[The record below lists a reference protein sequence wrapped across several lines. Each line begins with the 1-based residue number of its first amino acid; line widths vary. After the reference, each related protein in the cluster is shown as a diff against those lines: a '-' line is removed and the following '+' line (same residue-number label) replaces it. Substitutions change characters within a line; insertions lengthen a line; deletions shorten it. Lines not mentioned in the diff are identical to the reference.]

1 MQEIIRWKV
10 IPINEPNVIRNCS
23 KCGGKAH
30 FENSKKFRVNANQSK
45 LDVWLIYQCK
55 KCKTTWN
62 MTILSRVNPKEIP
75 NNQYK
80 WFIDNDKELAR
91 FYAFDVD
98 THRRNGSI
106 LDYHEIEY
114 TIEGKTLDI
123 QALEEKVTILLECE
137 EVFTIRMDKVL
148 SRQLEISRAQVRSLV
163 EKGILSSREEKKLWK
178 AKLKSKMYIDI
189 LPQ

>member
-1 MQEIIRWKV
+1 M
-10 IPINEPNVIRNCS
+10 
-23 KCGGKAH
+23 
-30 FENSKKFRVNANQSK
+30 NANQSK

-80 WFIDNDKELAR
+80 RFIDNDKELAR
-91 FYAFDVD
+91 FYAFDAD

-148 SRQLEISRAQVRSLV
+148 SRQLEISRAQVRSLA

-178 AKLKSKMYIDI
+178 SKLKSEMYIDI